1 MSELA
6 ILGGNP
12 VRRRPF
18 QAWPG
23 YLPAD
28 AQRLQQV
35 LESRHWGGY
44 PLPSRWC
51 GEFADRFAAMH
62 GARYGLCVANGTIA
76 LVAAL
81 QAAGVRFG
89 DEVIVPAYTW
99 DGTAA
104 AVLFARGVPVFPDVA
119 PHTHCLHPDPP
130 RHPLTPPTPTL
141 LPPHPPLRSSPT
153 S

>member
-1 MSELA
+1 MATSSRRFASPVVSTSSRGASMSELA

-18 QAWPG
+18 PAWPQ
-23 YLPAD
+23 YLPSD

-51 GEFADRFAAMH
+51 GEFAYRFAAMH

-76 LVAAL
+76 LVAA
-81 QAAGVRFG
+81 QWF
-89 DEVIVPAYTW
+89 
-99 DGTAA
+99 
-104 AVLFARGVPVFPDVA
+104 
-119 PHTHCLHPDPP
+119 
-130 RHPLTPPTPTL
+130 
-141 LPPHPPLRSSPT
+141 
-153 S
+153 